1 MFDNSKIQFS
11 INNLFNSMNATD
23 IFPFNSAQMV
33 NGSAYFATTPTSP
46 LDQFNLTA
54 GRSFTVN
61 FRLGLFPNRRN

>member
-23 IFPFNSAQMV
+23 IFPSNSPV
-33 NGSAYFATTPTSP
+33 PVGSSIYFASTPTSP

-61 FRLGLFPNRRN
+61 FRFGLFPNRHE